1 MAVVYRHR
9 RLDNN
14 SIFYIGI
21 GLKKERAY
29 QIRSRNEYWKNI
41 VNKTDYNVEI
51 LFDNIDYE
59 DAKELEIFLIKIYG
73 RKDLGL
79 GLLCNNTDG
88 GDGNTNMSDETRKKI
103 SKSLKGRKI
112 PKNVIEKRSNT
123 QKKIWNS
130 KDFEEKRKI
139 QSDRAKANH
148 LNGKI
153 SRKGIES
160 KKRGIPLSNET
171 KEKVSK
177 GLKKY
182 YKNNRPHN
190 YKNIDINICND
201 IFYKYICGTSVYR
214 LHKDYGFSRNLINR
228 IIKENKLC

>member
-29 QIRSRNEYWKNI
+29 QKRSRNKHWHNI
-41 VNKTDYNVEI
+41 VNKIDYNVEI
-51 LFDNIDYE
+51 ICEDIEYE
-59 DAKELEIFLIKIYG
+59 DAKELEILLIKMYG
-73 RKDLGL
+73 RKDLDL

-88 GDGNTNMSDETRKKI
+88 GDGNVNMSEETKEKI
-103 SKSLKGRKI
+103 SNSLKGRKI
-112 PKNVIEKRSNT
+112 SEDIIKKRSNT
-123 QKKIWNS
+123 QKEIWNS

-139 QSDRAKANH
+139 QSDRAKINH

-160 KKRGIPLSNET
+160 KKKGIPLNQEI
-171 KEKVSK
+171 KDKVSK
-177 GLKKY
+177 GLKEY
-182 YKNNRPHN
+182 YKNNKSHS
-190 YKNIDINICND
+190 YKHIDLNICND
-201 IFYKYICGTSVYR
+201 IFYKYTCGISIYR
-214 LHKDYGFSRNLINR
+214 LHKDYGFSRNLIKR
-228 IIKENKLC
+228 IIKENK